1 MCHAPKSETESSCW
15 CNTGDHRRG
24 DKHSMCNTGQ
34 RARPEISRQNNS
46 GQTQREAM
54 GKRLREEV
62 SDLILGGSEF
72 WERQF

>member
-1 MCHAPKSETESSCW
+1 MPRKVKQS
-15 CNTGDHRRG
+15 RRVG
-24 DKHSMCNTGQ
+24 AIPVITDGATKHSMCNTGQ